1 MAPERVR
8 AQPVDERPDLFAFG
22 AILYEMLSGQ
32 RAFSRGSNVETAYAV
47 LNDEP
52 PPLPDSTPRA
62 LDRIVR
68 RCLAK
73 DRDARFESAGELEAA
88 LRAAVSQSGKNRLLD
103 LAVVVLAL
111 GVAVGLWRSPLTHD
125 FIAGLLRAQAPMRQL
140 AVLPFRAV
148 GSDRDGE
155 AFAEGLSEMLNN
167 RLRQLEQFQGTL
179 RVVSGNE
186 VVREGIS
193 PAREA
198 RRAFGATLA
207 LTGSVRWSGDRLTVT
222 SELVDTNTQ
231 TVLAARD
238 LEGERNDPGAL
249 AALLLRRAAEML
261 ELELR
266 PEGKH
271 ALDQASGPAPGAYQF
286 YLQGRGYLQR
296 FDRLENLE
304 SALTVFDK
312 ALALDDRFAPAW
324 AGRAEALLRKF
335 ERVKDSSLIPDA
347 RTSARRAIALD
358 DRLVASQ
365 ITMGLLHRAAGER
378 DEAIASFQRALQLEP
393 GSADGIRE
401 LGRAYDD
408 AGRTQDAEATF
419 RRAIELRPDSWAA
432 YKDLG
437 LFYNRHGRIKDAI
450 PPLR

>member
-103 LAVVVLAL
+103 LALVVLAL

-193 PAREA
+193 TAREA

-238 LEGERNDPGAL
+238 LEGERNDTGAL
-249 AALLLRRAAEML
+249 RARLL
-261 ELELR
+261 
-266 PEGKH
+266 
-271 ALDQASGPAPGAYQF
+271 
-286 YLQGRGYLQR
+286 
-296 FDRLENLE
+296 
-304 SALTVFDK
+304 
-312 ALALDDRFAPAW
+312 
-324 AGRAEALLRKF
+324 
-335 ERVKDSSLIPDA
+335 
-347 RTSARRAIALD
+347 RRAIALD

-450 PPLR
+450 PPLRHVVDLTPDNYNGYPNLPAMHLRLV